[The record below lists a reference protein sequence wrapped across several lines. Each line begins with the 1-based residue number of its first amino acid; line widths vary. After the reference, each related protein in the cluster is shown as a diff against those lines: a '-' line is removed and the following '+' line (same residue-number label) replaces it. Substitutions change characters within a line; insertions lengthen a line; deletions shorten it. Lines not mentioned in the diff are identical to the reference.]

1 MRAYMCR
8 DVKLGGCIVEVKNID
23 DALRYMNEI
32 TVDAPGLYIYNDEGK
47 GSHIAKED
55 IGGLITF
62 LMVWKEKMKGEGD
75 GDHVRKLIRWWLKYH
90 SRFEEVD
97 EL

>member
-1 MRAYMCR
+1 MCR

-23 DALRYMNEI
+23 DALSYMKEI
-32 TVDAPGLYIYNDEGK
+32 TIDAPGLYIYNDEGK
-47 GSHIAKED
+47 GSHIAIED
-55 IGGLITF
+55 IEGLITF
-62 LMVWKEKMKGEGD
+62 LTVWKEKMKGEED

-90 SRFEEVD
+90 SRFEEVG